1 MTIETFSW
9 QQSGARTRQAKFS
22 LRTVGF
28 GDGYE
33 QVGAA
38 GLNPVQDTW
47 TISVSG
53 PESLIAEVEEFLDRN
68 GGAGK
73 AFYWNAPRKGQV
85 LVRVSE
91 GGYST
96 SDAGG
101 GVSTVTV
108 TFKRANTP

>member
-33 QVGAA
+33 QVGVA

-47 TISVSG
+47 TVSVSG
-53 PESLIAEVEEFLDRN
+53 PEPLIAEVEEFLDRN

-73 AFYWNAPRKGQV
+73 AFYWTAPRKGQV

-96 SDAGG
+96 ADAGG